1 MSFLL
6 LSFCASPGDFAGV
19 NKVVEIGTKQIQGKG
34 CRCGQYADIIAGY
47 QKN

>member
-19 NKVVEIGTKQIQGKG
+19 NKAVEIGTKQIQGKG